1 MGADTTEAGE
11 PITAEPIEK
20 LSENSSVKLVDGAW
34 FDRAVVYHIY
44 PLGYCGAPQ
53 YNEGEKT
60 QGSRILKVL
69 DRIGHLKAL
78 GSIRFISDR
87 YLNHCGTGMIPRIIT
102 EPIRG

>member
-53 YNEGEKT
+53 YNEVKRHRE
-60 QGSRILKVL
+60 
-69 DRIGHLKAL
+69 AA
-78 GSIRFISDR
+78 F
-87 YLNHCGTGMIPRIIT
+87 
-102 EPIRG
+102 